1 MQNHIPIG
9 YKICYGKVEIDD
21 EKSKTVLLI
30 YEQYLQGKTLNQTA
44 RYLSENNI
52 PNINNNTNWTHGAVI
67 KILENVKYLGDDF
80 FPQLIDKTRFNKVKQ
95 ARQDRMRKTVPK
107 SPVSMTKTY
116 TKKPLK
122 IYIPQEVGEL
132 DEQINNGSNSLELLF
147 KRAELFYQYA
157 KIYDIK

>member
-30 YEQYLQGKTLNQTA
+30 YEQYLQGKTLNHIA
-44 RYLSENNI
+44 KHLSENNI

-67 KILENVKYLGDDF
+67 KILENIKYLGDDF
-80 FPQLIDKTRFNKVKQ
+80 FPQLIDKTTFNKVKQ

-107 SPVSMTKTY
+107 KPVLMVKTY
-116 TKKPLK
+116 PKKPMK
-122 IYIPQEVGEL
+122 IYIPQVVKTL
-132 DEQINNGSNSLELLF
+132 DEELKSNPNNIALIY

>member
-30 YEQYLQGKTLNQTA
+30 YEEYLQGKTLNQTA

-95 ARQDRMRKTVPK
+95 ARQDRMRKTVSK
-107 SPVSMTKTY
+107 SPVSMIKTY
-116 TKKPLK
+116 PKKPSK
-122 IYIPQEVGEL
+122 IYIPKVVKTL
-132 DEQINNGSNSLELLF
+132 DEELKSNPNNIDLIY

>member
-9 YKICYGKVEIDD
+9 YKICYGKVEIDKV
-21 EKSKTVLLI
+21 KSKTVLLI

-67 KILENVKYLGDDF
+67 KILENIKYLGDDF
-80 FPQLIDKTRFNKVKQ
+80 FPQLIDKNMFFKVKQ

-107 SPVSMTKTY
+107 EPVLMVKTY
-116 TKKPLK
+116 PKKPMK
-122 IYIPQEVGEL
+122 IYIPQEVREL
-132 DEQINNGSNSLELLF
+132 DEQIKDGSNSFELLF
-147 KRAELFYQYA
+147 KRAQLFYQYA

>member
-9 YKICYGKVEIDD
+9 YKICYGKVEIDKV
-21 EKSKTVLLI
+21 KSKTVLLI

-52 PNINNNTNWTHGAVI
+52 PNINNNTKWTHGAVT

-80 FPQLIDKTRFNKVKQ
+80 FPQLIDKTTFNKVKQ

-107 SPVSMTKTY
+107 EPVLMVKTY
-116 TKKPLK
+116 PKKPTK
-122 IYIPQEVGEL
+122 IYIPQVVREL

>member
-30 YEQYLQGKTLNQTA
+30 YEQYLQGKTLNHIA
-44 RYLSENNI
+44 KHLSENNI

-80 FPQLIDKTRFNKVKQ
+80 FPQLIEKAMFNKVKK
-95 ARQDRMRKTVPK
+95 ARQDRMRKT
-107 SPVSMTKTY
+107 
-116 TKKPLK
+116 TKKEPIPIIKSYPKKPSK
-122 IYIPQEVGEL
+122 IYIPQEVREL
-132 DEQINNGSNSLELLF
+132 DDELKSNPNNIDLIY
-147 KRAELFYQYA
+147 KRAEIFYMNA
-157 KIYDIK
+157 KIYDIN

>member
-30 YEQYLQGKTLNQTA
+30 YEQYLQCKTLNHIA
-44 RYLSENNI
+44 RYLSANNI

-80 FPQLIDKTRFNKVKQ
+80 FPQLIDKTTFNKVKQ

-107 SPVSMTKTY
+107 EPVLMIKTY
-116 TKKPLK
+116 PKKPTK
-122 IYIPQEVGEL
+122 IYIPQVVGEL